1 MIDQNSK
8 SQLRLETHLE
18 KSSAPQESLVLNL
31 LFNLLVPTIIL
42 KTLSNEDYLGIK
54 LAVITALV
62 FPLVYGL
69 RDLIKR
75 KVFNFFSALGFI
87 SVLLTGGLTL
97 LELDAIYYAIK
108 EASIPGLF
116 GLATLLS
123 LKTSTPLVR
132 TFVLNDN
139 LVNIE
144 LIYKALE
151 KNQRSG
157 EFESLLVNGSW
168 ILAGGFFLSA
178 SLNYVLAI
186 VLLTAQPGT
195 VLFNEQLGDM
205 IFLSFPVI
213 MVPVT
218 IVLLGNLYYLLKG
231 ITRITG
237 LTLEELFNL
246 KDEEQTGPDSEI

>member
-8 SQLRLETHLE
+8 SQSRLEMSVE
-18 KSSAPQESLVLNL
+18 KRPVQQESLVINL
-31 LFNLLVPTIIL
+31 LFNLVLPTIIL
-42 KTLSNEDYLGIK
+42 KALSNEDYLGIK
-54 LAVITALV
+54 LAVITALA
-62 FPLVYGL
+62 FPLIYGL

-123 LKTSTPLVR
+123 LKTPTPLVR
-132 TFVLNDN
+132 TLLLNEN
-139 LVNIE
+139 LVDLE
-144 LIYKALE
+144 LIHSALARNE
-151 KNQRSG
+151 RKE
-157 EFESLLVNGSW
+157 EFESLLFNGSW

-178 SLNYVLAI
+178 CLNYILAI
-186 VLLTAQPGT
+186 ALLTAEPGT
-195 VLFNEQLGDM
+195 VLFNEQLGNM

-213 MVPVT
+213 MLPVML
-218 IVLLGNLYYLLKG
+218 VLMGNLYYLFNG
-231 ITRITG
+231 ISRITE
-237 LTLEELFNL
+237 LPLEEVFKL
-246 KDEEQTGPDSEI
+246 KDE